1 MPQLLTF
8 DEAKEFLRITSSTL
22 YRLVQNG
29 VVPASKVG
37 GQWRFKQ
44 DRLEGWLSEQEAR
57 VKQKNTTAVRVS
69 NRG

>member
-1 MPQLLTF
+1 MSELLTF

-37 GQWRFKQ
+37 GQWRFKK
-44 DRLEGWLSEQEAR
+44 DRLEDWLSDQEVCFKDKR
-57 VKQKNTTAVRVS
+57 
-69 NRG
+69 

>member
-1 MPQLLTF
+1 MSQVLTF
-8 DEAKEFLRITSSTL
+8 DEAKQFLRITASTL

-44 DRLEGWLSEQEAR
+44 ERLEGWLSDQE
-57 VKQKNTTAVRVS
+57 VKFKDRNLKKEASGV
-69 NRG
+69 